1 MKHRVFLFLT
11 KSVALMKGAFSPL
24 SIYFQDNHSTVLW
37 TFKHCELNSF
47 SSPSTTTQTPVELRL
62 NKSYFRTNLLNFA
75 SRRSPLSQCLC
86 NCLDPAKMCFGS
98 SVVGIW
104 IQSGAPGNPIMK
116 AFNFLFP
123 WGRQH
128 FQGGDQTILAKL
140 IKKIFWGAHTLTCWG
155 TVPGWVSSEAV
166 VVHGKYRAGN
176 IGALLPWY

>member
-62 NKSYFRTNLLNFA
+62 NKSYFRTNLLFRNVSA
-75 SRRSPLSQCLC
+75 TALILQ
-86 NCLDPAKMCFGS
+86 KMFFGS

-166 VVHGKYRAGN
+166 VVHGK
-176 IGALLPWY
+176 